1 MKIFDIEGNEITIT
15 NPELEK
21 GELFYEQMRVIHTWI
36 VDIEEQTHE
45 EVVAEYP
52 NGGKDVAIVIDVE
65 EQGHWETR
73 DHSGK
78 IVDFDGSIPDDMPH
92 ENPVEDIW
100 QFQRYRAYTED
111 ELAEIAKRK
120 EEAEAAAAKAAER
133 EEFLEGAP
141 ERMDNAE
148 IGMGELGVMAAN
160 GSASIGDLMVA
171 VAELGALVAGE

>member
-1 MKIFDIEGNEITIT
+1 MKIFDIDGNEIEK
-15 NPELEK
+15 PDLEK
-21 GELFYEQMRVIHTWI
+21 GMLAKEQMRVVHTWI
-36 VDIEEQTHE
+36 VDVEEQTHE
-45 EVVAEYP
+45 EVIAEYP

-73 DHSGK
+73 DEDGNV
-78 IVDFDGSIPDDMPH
+78 VDFDGFIPDDMPH
-92 ENPVEDIW
+92 ENPVEDVW
-100 QFQRYRAYTED
+100 QFQRYRVYTED

-120 EEAEAAAAKAAER
+120 EEAAAAAAKAAER
-133 EEFLEGAP
+133 EELLEGAP

-160 GSASIGDLMVA
+160 GSASIEDLMVA

>member
-1 MKIFDIEGNEITIT
+1 MKIFDIDGNEIE

-21 GELFYEQMRVIHTWI
+21 GELSFEQVRVVHTWI
-36 VDIEEQTHE
+36 VDVEEESHE

-78 IVDFDGSIPDDMPH
+78 IVDFDGFIPDDMPH

-100 QFQRYRAYTED
+100 QFQRYRVYTED

-133 EEFLEGAP
+133 EEFLEDAP

-148 IGMGELGVMAAN
+148 TAMGELGAMAAS
-160 GSASIGDLMVA
+160 GSAGIEELMAA

>member
-1 MKIFDIEGNEITIT
+1 MKIFDIDGNEIE

-21 GELFYEQMRVIHTWI
+21 GELSYEKMRVVHTWI
-36 VDIEEQTHE
+36 VDVEEQTHE

-52 NGGKDVAIVIDVE
+52 NGGKDVAIAIDVE

-78 IVDFDGSIPDDMPH
+78 IVDFDGFIPDDMPH

-100 QFQRYRAYTED
+100 QFQRYRVYAED

-133 EEFLEGAP
+133 EEFLEDAP

-148 IGMGELGVMAAN
+148 TAMGELGAMAAS
-160 GSASIGDLMVA
+160 GSAGIEELMAA